1 MWHANEVPATQDFNC
16 NRTLFGLRTNADLLV
31 LYSAREKRIES
42 VSGVDIDHA
51 HIEPAEELAFNVP
64 IYIAVAGIPLFPST
78 YEIASGV
85 LSYHDHRPP
94 REYVQLAQQH
104 DLNERTK
111 EVRYTVDCKKLA
123 DLNSGNRKRC
133 PAAHTVM
140 RSSASAYVQELID
153 RGRLILRSET
163 KLAWHWCHLLA
174 FSFLPASRA
183 QTKRNLICSTSAFN
197 GQMASIEGAVKT
209 FVYQFGRPLSLEV
222 TATCLADTHFGLR
235 LRYRIFDRYSGES
248 LAEYFDPYGA
258 ALGDYSDCGVVYE
271 RLVERFAVSTPHP
284 PRAKEDVVPSR

>member
-1 MWHANEVPATQDFNC
+1 VPIKDFNS
-16 NRTLFGLRTNADLLV
+16 NRTLFGLRTNTDLV
-31 LYSAREKRIES
+31 VRYSVREKRIES
-42 VSGVDIDHA
+42 VSGVDIDQT
-51 HIEPAEELAFNVP
+51 HIEPVEELAFNVP
-64 IYIAVAGIPLFPST
+64 IYIAVAGVPLFPST

-85 LSYHDHRPP
+85 LSYHAHRPP

-111 EVRYTVDCKKLA
+111 EVRYTVDYKKLT
-123 DLNSGNRKRC
+123 DLNRGNRKRC

-183 QTKRNLICSTSAFN
+183 QNKRNLICGTSAFN
-197 GQMASIEGAVKT
+197 GQMASIEAAVKT
-209 FVYQFGRPLSLEV
+209 FVFQFGRSLSLEI

-235 LRYRIFDRYSGES
+235 LRYRIFDKYSGES

-258 ALGDYSDCGVVYE
+258 APGDYSDCGVVYE
-271 RLVERFAVSTPHP
+271 RLVERFAVSTPHRP
-284 PRAKEDVVPSR
+284 QATEDVVPSR